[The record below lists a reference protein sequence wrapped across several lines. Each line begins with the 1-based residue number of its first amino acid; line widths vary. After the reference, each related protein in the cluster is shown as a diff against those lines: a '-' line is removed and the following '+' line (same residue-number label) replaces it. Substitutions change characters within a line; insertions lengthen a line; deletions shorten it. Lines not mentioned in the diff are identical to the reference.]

1 MPVTARDLRLAV
13 VPMLAYEDPGA
24 AIEWLTRVLGFRE
37 QADQRYTDPDGT
49 ISHAQMEAG
58 DGVIMLA
65 APTPDY
71 QSPKHHAATCDAA
84 ARWSSVPYVI
94 NGVQV
99 QVDDVDALYERAR
112 AAGAS
117 LLSEVQDAP
126 YGRLFRVADLEGQRW
141 MFIQPA

>member
-1 MPVTARDLRLAV
+1 MPTTARDLRLAV
-13 VPMLAYEDPGA
+13 VPMMAYEDPGA
-24 AIEWLTRVLGFRE
+24 AIEWLTRVFGFRE
-37 QADQRYTDPDGT
+37 QTDQRYTDADGT
-49 ISHAQMEAG
+49 IGHAQMEAG

-71 QSPKHHAATCDAA
+71 QSPKHHREECEAA
-84 ARWSSVPYVI
+84 ARWSRVPYVI

-117 LLSEVQDAP
+117 VLSDVEQTP
-126 YGRLFRVADLEGQRW
+126 YGRLFRVEDLEGQRW
-141 MFIQPA
+141 MFIQPS